1 MYLMKLDSR
10 QVTNFYS
17 NERIR
22 LPYHH
27 ICSEIGTFLKLTP
40 YFCINGLLQFLV
52 TTSIYKSIHRT
63 QKSKFSMA
71 VKTAGKA
78 EYISR

>member
-1 MYLMKLDSR
+1 MKLDSR
-10 QVTNFYS
+10 EVTNFYS

-27 ICSEIGTFLKLTP
+27 ICLEIRTFLKLTL

-52 TTSIYKSIHRT
+52 TTSICKSIHRT

-78 EYISR
+78 EYISK